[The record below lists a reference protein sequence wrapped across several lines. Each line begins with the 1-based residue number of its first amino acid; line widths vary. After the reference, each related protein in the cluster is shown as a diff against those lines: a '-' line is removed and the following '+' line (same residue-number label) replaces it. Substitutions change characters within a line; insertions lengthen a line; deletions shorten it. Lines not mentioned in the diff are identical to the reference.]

1 MAKGKE
7 KKLIRL
13 NLFLLSGELTL
24 LLLRNFF
31 VRAFVVSEGVGEA
44 KSEKSARKVVKQLF
58 SISERASN
66 SNCRVTIN

>member
-1 MAKGKE
+1 
-7 KKLIRL
+7 
-13 NLFLLSGELTL
+13 
-24 LLLRNFF
+24 